1 MKSWMMRPIL
11 LTLLFAGQAEAQ
23 TLAQNLAPSV
33 TQESRNL
40 PGLSQAGEIIID
52 RAGIPH
58 IYAATARDGFF
69 LQGYAVARDRLWQID
84 LWRKRGLGRLAA
96 SFGPSYVAQDR
107 AARLLLYRGDMT
119 AEWKAYPI
127 DAKDWTEGFVAGI
140 NAFIEET
147 ERGQQK
153 LPLEFVATGTKPE
166 RWQAD
171 DVVRIRSNALASN
184 LTSEV
189 ARARALCGGDV
200 KLEPLRR
207 RLEPAT
213 DVKIPQGLDPCS
225 IPQNVLET
233 FTLGTS
239 DVKFDGKVL
248 VMANRDTESQE
259 GSNNWVIGAERSAT
273 GRPILANDPHRAQ
286 SIPNLRYLS
295 HIDTPELKLAG
306 AGEPAL
312 PGISF
317 GHNGEIAWA
326 ITIFA
331 IDQQDLVVNDAKV
344 PLREVR
350 ETIEVKGQAP
360 QEVTLKF
367 SADGPILYEDPAT
380 QRSFALRTTWSQPG
394 GSAYFNA
401 AWAFKAKSWDEFLVA
416 RNHWGAPPLNLLYAD
431 RKGDI
436 GWASGGFVP
445 KRNAGDGLLPVPAG
459 ETYRWTGLLDPAL
472 MPLKHNPKQGW
483 IATANEM
490 NVPEGYP
497 HLLALEW
504 ADASRAA
511 RIQEV
516 IRAKPKFGITD
527 AMALQ
532 NDVTS
537 PFARRT
543 VGLLKDLKGRSP
555 AEVSALSLLA
565 GWDGYLGSDSASAA
579 LFEIWAGRYLGESAV
594 KHLVPEASRANFG
607 RPPSTSV
614 IPVLEAG
621 TLLGADPAKVRSEIL
636 LESLGAA
643 WAEAE
648 RLMGPNARQWR
659 WGTLHIAEF
668 KPALPI
674 PGRDAERRVGPFP
687 IGGSNSTPNATSWT
701 NDYKF
706 AAGPSVRLVMDVGAW
721 DNSVVINN
729 PGQSGNP
736 SSPHYRDLF
745 PLWASGRYVPFV
757 WTRARVLQEAEHVIK
772 VVPAR

>member
-1 MKSWMMRPIL
+1 MQPWMMRPIL
-11 LTLLFAGQAEAQ
+11 LTLLFAGQAQGQA
-23 TLAQNLAPSV
+23 LPPSV
-33 TQESRNL
+33 TQEARSL
-40 PGLSQAGEIIID
+40 AGLSQAGEIVID

-96 SFGPSYVAQDR
+96 SFGPSYVEQDR
-107 AARLLLYRGDMT
+107 AARLLLYRGDMA
-119 AEWKAYPI
+119 AEWKAYPAP
-127 DAKDWTEGFVAGI
+127 AKDWTEGFVAGI
-140 NAFIEET
+140 NAYIDET
-147 ERGQQK
+147 ERGQHK
-153 LPLEFVATGTKPE
+153 LPIEFGATGSKPE
-166 RWQAD
+166 RWQAE

-213 DVKIPQGLDPCS
+213 PVKIPQGLDPCGV
-225 IPQNVLET
+225 PQNVLET
-233 FTLGTS
+233 YILGTN
-239 DVKFDGKVL
+239 DVKFDGKTLVL
-248 VMANRDTESQE
+248 ASQNHESQE
-259 GSNNWVIGAERSAT
+259 GSNNWVIGPQRSAT

-295 HIDTPELKLAG
+295 HIDTPELKIAG

-317 GHNGEIAWA
+317 GHNGDIAWA
-326 ITIFA
+326 LTIFA
-331 IDQQDLVVNDAKV
+331 IDQQDLVVNDAGGA
-344 PLREVR
+344 LTQVR
-350 ETIEVKGQAP
+350 ETIEVKGEAP
-360 QEVTLKF
+360 QEVVLKF

-401 AWAFKAKSWDEFLVA
+401 AWAFKARSWDEFLVA

-431 RKGDI
+431 KKGDI
-436 GWASGGFVP
+436 GWAPGGFVP
-445 KRNAGDGLLPVPAG
+445 KRRAGDGLLPVPAG
-459 ETYRWTGLLDPAL
+459 KQYQWTGLLDPAL
-472 MPLKHNPKQGW
+472 MPVKHNPKQGF

-490 NVPEGYP
+490 NVPAGYP

-504 ADASRAA
+504 TDPSRVT
-511 RIQEV
+511 RISDV
-516 IRAKPKFGITD
+516 IQAKPKFGIPD

-537 PFARRT
+537 PFARRA
-543 VGLLKDLKGRSP
+543 VALLKDLKGRSP

-565 GWDGYLGSDSASAA
+565 PWDGYMGPESASAA
-579 LFEIWAGRYLGESAV
+579 LFEVWTGRYLGESAV
-594 KHLVPEASRANFG
+594 KLLVPEAARANFG
-607 RPPSTSV
+607 RPAATSV
-614 IPVLEAG
+614 IPVLEEGAV
-621 TLLGADPAKVRSEIL
+621 LGADPANVRSDIL
-636 LESLGAA
+636 LGSLGAA

-648 RLMGPNARQWR
+648 RLMGLDSSQWR
-659 WGTLHIAEF
+659 WGTLHVAEF

-674 PGRDAERRVGPFP
+674 DGRESERHVGPLP
-687 IGGSNSTPNATSWT
+687 IGGSGTTPNATSWT
-701 NDYKF
+701 SDYKF
-706 AAGPSVRLVMDVGAW
+706 ASGPSVRLVMDVGAW

-729 PGQSGNP
+729 PGQSGDP
-736 SSPHYRDLF
+736 ASPHYRDLF
-745 PLWASGRYVPFV
+745 PLWASGTYVPFA
-757 WTRARVLQEAEHVIK
+757 WTRARVMQEAEHIIK
-772 VVPAR
+772 VAPAR

>member
-1 MKSWMMRPIL
+1 MKPWMMPPIL
-11 LTLLFAGQAEAQ
+11 LTWVFAGQAQAQ
-23 TLAQNLAPSV
+23 SLPPSV
-33 TQESRNL
+33 TQEARALS
-40 PGLSQAGEIIID
+40 GLSQPGEIIID

-58 IYAATARDGFF
+58 IYAATARDGFY

-96 SFGPSYVAQDR
+96 SFGPSYVDQDR
-107 AARLLLYRGDMT
+107 AARLLLYRGDMA
-119 AEWKAYPI
+119 AEWKAYPA

-140 NAFIEET
+140 NAFIAET

-153 LPLEFVATGTKPE
+153 LPIEFAATGTKPE

-171 DVVRIRSNALASN
+171 DIVRIRSNALASN

-189 ARARALCGGDV
+189 ARARALCVGEA
-200 KLEPLRR
+200 KFEPLRR

-259 GSNNWVIGAERSAT
+259 GSNNWVIGPQRSAT

-326 ITIFA
+326 LTIFA

-344 PLREVR
+344 ALREVR

-360 QEVTLKF
+360 QEVVLKF
-367 SADGPILYEDPAT
+367 SADGPILHEDPAT

-401 AWAFKAKSWDEFLVA
+401 AWAFKAKSWDAFLVA
-416 RNHWGAPPLNLLYAD
+416 RNHWGAPPLNLLFAD
-431 RKGDI
+431 KKGDI
-436 GWASGGFVP
+436 GWAPGGFVP
-445 KRNAGDGLLPVPAG
+445 IRKTGDGLLPVPAG
-459 ETYRWTGLLDPAL
+459 EQYRWTGLLDPAL
-472 MPLKHNPKQGW
+472 MPVKHNPKEGW
-483 IATANEM
+483 IATANES

-497 HLLALEW
+497 HLFALEW
-504 ADASRAA
+504 ADPSRMT
-511 RIQEV
+511 RISEV

-543 VGLLKDLKGRSP
+543 VALLTDLKGRSA
-555 AEVSALSLLA
+555 AESSALSLLA
-565 GWDGYLGSDSASAA
+565 GWDGYLGAESASAA
-579 LFEIWAGRYLGESAV
+579 LFEIWIGRYLGESAV
-594 KHLVPEASRANFG
+594 KHVVPEVARASFG
-607 RPPSTSV
+607 RPPATSV
-614 IPVLEAG
+614 VPVLEAG

-636 LESLGAA
+636 LDSLGAA

-648 RLMGPNARQWR
+648 RLMGPDARQWR
-659 WGTLHIAEF
+659 WGILHQADF
-668 KPALPI
+668 KPALAI
-674 PGRDAERRVGPFP
+674 PGREAERRVGPFP
-687 IGGSNSTPNATSWT
+687 IGGTNSTPNATSWT

-706 AAGPSVRLVMDVGAW
+706 ASGPSVRLVMDVGAW
-721 DNSVVINN
+721 DNSVVINS
-729 PGQSGNP
+729 PGQSGDP

-745 PLWASGRYVPFV
+745 PLWANGRYVPFV
-757 WTRARVLQEAEHVIK
+757 WTRARVLQEAEHVIQ

>member
-1 MKSWMMRPIL
+1 MKPWMMRPIL
-11 LTLLFAGQAEAQ
+11 LTLLFASQAHAQ
-23 TLAQNLAPSV
+23 ALPPSV
-33 TQESRNL
+33 TLEARAL
-40 PGLSQAGEIIID
+40 PGLSQSGEIIID
-52 RAGIPH
+52 RGGIPH

-96 SFGPSYVAQDR
+96 SFGPSYVQQDR
-107 AARLLLYRGDMT
+107 AARLLLYRGDMA
-119 AEWKAYPI
+119 AEWKAYPSE
-127 DAKDWTEGFVAGI
+127 AKDWTEGFVAGI
-140 NAFIEET
+140 NAYIAET

-153 LPLEFVATGTKPE
+153 LPIEFVATGTKPE

-189 ARARALCGGDV
+189 ARARALCGGEV

-213 DVKIPQGLDPCS
+213 AVKIPQGLDPCS
-225 IPQNVLET
+225 IPHNVLET
-233 FTLGTS
+233 FTLGTR

-248 VMANRDTESQE
+248 VMARRDTESQE
-259 GSNNWVIGAERSAT
+259 GSNNWVIGPQRSAT

-326 ITIFA
+326 LTIFA
-331 IDQQDLVVNDAKV
+331 IDQQDLVVNDSKV
-344 PLREVR
+344 TLKEVR
-350 ETIEVKGQAP
+350 ETIEVKGEAP
-360 QEVTLKF
+360 QEVVLKF

-380 QRSFALRTTWSQPG
+380 QRSLALRTTWSQPG

-401 AWAFKAKSWDEFLVA
+401 AWAFKARTWDEFLVA
-416 RNHWGAPPLNLLYAD
+416 RDHWGAPPLNLLYAD
-431 RKGDI
+431 KKGDI
-436 GWASGGFVP
+436 GWAPGGFVP
-445 KRNAGDGLLPVPAG
+445 KRHSGDGLLPVPAG
-459 ETYRWTGLLDPAL
+459 DQYQWTGLLDPAL
-472 MPLKHNPKQGW
+472 MPVKRNPKEGF

-504 ADASRAA
+504 TEPSRVN
-511 RIQEV
+511 RISEV
-516 IRAKPKFGITD
+516 IRAKPKFGIHD

-543 VGLLKDLKGRSP
+543 MALLKDFKGRTA
-555 AEVSALSLLA
+555 AENSALSLLS
-565 GWDGYLGSDSASAA
+565 GWEGYMGADSASAA
-579 LFEIWAGRYLGESAV
+579 LFEIWTGRYLGESAV
-594 KHLVPEASRANFG
+594 KHLVPEPARANFG
-607 RPPSTSV
+607 RPPATSV
-614 IPVLEAG
+614 VPVLEAG
-621 TLLGADPAKVRSEIL
+621 TLLGADPAKMRSEIL
-636 LESLGAA
+636 LDSLGNA

-648 RLMGPNARQWR
+648 RLMGPDARQWR
-659 WGTLHIAEF
+659 WGILHQADF

-674 PGRDAERRVGPFP
+674 SGREAERRVGPFP
-687 IGGSNSTPNATSWT
+687 IGGSGTTPNATSWT
-701 NDYKF
+701 SDYKF
-706 AAGPSVRLVMDVGAW
+706 ASGPSVRLVMDVGAW

-729 PGQSGNP
+729 PGQSGDP

-745 PLWASGRYVPFV
+745 PLWASGRYVPFA

-772 VVPAR
+772 VMPAR